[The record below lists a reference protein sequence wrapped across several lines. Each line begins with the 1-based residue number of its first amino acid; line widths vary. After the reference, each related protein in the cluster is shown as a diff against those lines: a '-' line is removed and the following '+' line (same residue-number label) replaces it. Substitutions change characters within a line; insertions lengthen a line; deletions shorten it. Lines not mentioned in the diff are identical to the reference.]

1 MTCRLRQQKRNEPF
15 ESRILVSCESGNHSH
30 WSNVE
35 PLGNLTRRP
44 FLCAI
49 DSTTGRPATKSSR
62 GIVWPL
68 KACLEFEPDSWN
80 TTAYAAFDNPFW
92 VAFPLE
98 CALVL
103 GSWTRL
109 RGIDKRRFPFI
120 ALFHYIPSN
129 NYECQ
134 QVGPNPMRTSWHN
147 LAGTIADQGWSE
159 KPAQGSQSEIYSGQN
174 SWNPLS
180 NISLPTP
187 FT

>member
-1 MTCRLRQQKRNEPF
+1 MTCR
-15 ESRILVSCESGNHSH
+15 
-30 WSNVE
+30 SNKNASN
-35 PLGNLTRRP
+35 PSNLEFSSVVRVATIP
-44 FLCAI
+44 IAI
-49 DSTTGRPATKSSR
+49 DSSTGQPATKSSR
-62 GIVWPL
+62 GIVWL
-68 KACLEFEPDSWN
+68 LLACLEFGPDSWN

-98 CALVL
+98 CALVP

-109 RGIDKRRFPFI
+109 RGIDKRRFPLI

-147 LAGTIADQGWSE
+147 LAGAIADQGWSE
-159 KPAQGSQSEIYSGQN
+159 KPAPGSQSEIYSGQN
-174 SWNPLS
+174 SLNPLS
-180 NISLPTP
+180 NISLTSP